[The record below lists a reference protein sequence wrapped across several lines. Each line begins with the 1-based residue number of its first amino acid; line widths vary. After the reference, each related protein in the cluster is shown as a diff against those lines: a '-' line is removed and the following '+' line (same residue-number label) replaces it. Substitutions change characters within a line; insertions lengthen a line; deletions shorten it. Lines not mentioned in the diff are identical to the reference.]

1 MPNGDETVLAAS
13 AFQFGNYFVT
23 AKAVLHS
30 LDVSHS
36 WVCSTWLNGQQEIDH
51 SAIDA
56 EASTFSD
63 GASFANVVLKTLV
76 SVPATGNLTFQCH
89 TGDAKS
95 FVDDIKLIGV
105 EVGSIN

>member
-1 MPNGDETVLAAS
+1 M
-13 AFQFGNYFVT
+13 GNRRLT
-23 AKAVLHS
+23 TPR
-30 LDVSHS
+30 
-36 WVCSTWLNGQQEIDH
+36 STRKLLR
-51 SAIDA
+51 
-56 EASTFSD
+56 SD